1 MGFYRDFHKKNIN
14 LEPLGVN
21 RSSARTRSFCASRD
35 ISVIGVAG
43 DSGVQYCFARNFDEA
58 VFQIDPK
65 AGRGEYAHVIARDFK
80 DFLRLLLA
88 CGNSSA
94 LNEAWRVERGE
105 FEKLRSLPDSGT
117 LEAFAGLNVTPM
129 EDPFGYINMLQDEI
143 NLKELGFPAAYSLS
157 DEDDGFSTSWQ
168 VYFGRGFYEAGG
180 RSQPCRE
187 NSFGTGFALGGEE
200 WKVLSAY
207 VSVTGLVIDV
217 LEPAGEPR
225 GYQVE
230 VFANTQNLRHK
241 NDFAA
246 RLVGDMS
253 DYRARSAA
261 EHYSLPIDGGQTVR
275 RWNFIWQRRRRP
287 ELGSLKM
294 RFRLTDTGEC
304 AEVILK

>member
-1 MGFYRDFHKKNIN
+1 MGFYRDFHKKKID
-14 LEPLGVN
+14 LEPLGVIG
-21 RSSARTRSFCASRD
+21 STARTRSFCSSRD

-43 DSGVQYCFARNFDEA
+43 DSGVQYCFAKDFDEA

-65 AGRGEYAHVIARDFK
+65 ASRGEYAHVIARDFK

-88 CGNSSA
+88 CGNPGA
-94 LNEAWRVERGE
+94 LNEAWRVERDE
-105 FEKLRSLPDSGT
+105 FEKLRSMTDEQT

-129 EDPFGYINMLQDEI
+129 EDPFGYVRSLQDEI
-143 NLKELGFPAAYSLS
+143 NLKELGFPAVGSVLS
-157 DEDDGFSTSWQ
+157 DDDGFSTSWQ

-180 RSQPCRE
+180 RSKPCRE
-187 NSFGTGFALGGEE
+187 NSFGTGFELGGRE

-217 LEPAGEPR
+217 LEPTGEPR

-230 VFANTQNLRHK
+230 VFANTQTLRHK
-241 NDFAA
+241 NDFSV
-246 RLVGDMS
+246 RLVGDQS

-261 EHYSLPIDGGQTVR
+261 EHYCLPADGGFTVR
-275 RWNFIWQRRRRP
+275 RWNFTWQRRRRP

-294 RFRLTDTGEC
+294 RFTLTDTGES
-304 AEVILK
+304 AEIILK